1 MVPMRPMEMAVYEV
15 ADVIAVRN
23 HCVPTVVAVD
33 VITCV
38 LVAEVLGRAAVGMVG
53 VDRKHVVVDSAGGH
67 MVEMTVVQ
75 VVVVIFVGNELV
87 LTIEAMHMVVRKD
100 HVLLRSPPTSRAWAR
115 PTCTRLLTCSSA
127 SE

>member
-1 MVPMRPMEMAVYEV
+1 MVPMCPMEVAIYQV

-23 HCVPTVVAVD
+23 HSVAAVVAMH
-33 VITCV
+33 VISGV
-38 LVAEVLGRAAVGMVG
+38 LVAKVFGRAAVGMVG
-53 VDRKHVVVDSAGGH
+53 IDRQHVVVDTAGGH

-75 VVVVIFVGNELV
+75 VVMVVVVGHELV
-87 LTIEAMHMVVRKD
+87 LTVKAVHMVVYKR